1 MQKLSDNDIAI
12 KFEDVTK
19 RYMVNNIF
27 SQGIKGLIL
36 NIFRPSYYKNSE
48 YEALHNV
55 NLEIKK
61 GEFFGLIG
69 RNGAGKSTT
78 LGMIA
83 QVLYPSKGKISVNG
97 RVAPLL
103 ELGAGFH
110 DDLTGRENIMVNGVL
125 LGLTKEQIAEK
136 VEEIIDF
143 SELHEFIDAPMR
155 TYSSGMYMRLGFSV
169 AIHTEPD
176 ILLVDE
182 VLAVGDAEFQK
193 KCIAKMKEFKEQ
205 GITIVFVS
213 HALGVA
219 EELCDRVAYFA
230 DHTLQ
235 GVGTP
240 KEMFEIYQGNSN
252 E

>member
-1 MQKLSDNDIAI
+1 MSNDIAI
-12 KFEDVTK
+12 KFDNVAK
-19 RYMVNNIF
+19 KYMVSNIF

-36 NIFRPSYYKNSE
+36 NLIHPGYFKRDE
-48 YEALHNV
+48 YEALHDV
-55 NLEIKK
+55 NFEIKK

-69 RNGAGKSTT
+69 KNGAGKSTT

-83 QVLYPSKGKISVNG
+83 QVIYPTDGKVIVNG

-110 DDLTGRENIMVNGVL
+110 DDLTGRENIIVNGVL
-125 LGLTKEQIAEK
+125 LGLTKKEISQK
-136 VEEIIDF
+136 VDEIIDF
-143 SELHEFIDAPMR
+143 SGLGDFIDAPMR

-169 AIHTEPD
+169 AVHTNPD

-193 KCIAKMKEFKEQ
+193 KCMDKMKEFKAN
-205 GITIVFVS
+205 GVTIVFVS
-213 HALGVA
+213 HVLGAA
-219 EELCDRVAYFA
+219 EELCDRVAYLA
-230 DHTLQ
+230 DHTVA
-235 GVGTP
+235 GVGSP
-240 KEMFEIYQGNSN
+240 KEMFALYQGNSN